1 MAARFAWLAAVV
13 RRRGERR
20 RVRRNGRIERKFLR
34 EAYGGREEV
43 NSQIRGCGI
52 GGC

>member
-20 RVRRNGRIERKFLR
+20 RVRRNGRIETKVLR
-34 EAYGGREEV
+34 RRAWWK
-43 NSQIRGCGI
+43 RGSK
-52 GGC
+52 